1 MNKEKILYIIKKY
14 SLLLFYVIWYLPFF
28 LFFRYYDTM
37 DLLEKMGVN
46 GKIFDM
52 LVYLFLPFF
61 FILYFLTPK
70 LWKYFGQ
77 FAGRKIFFTLLILS
91 FIIPVNQFS
100 RVMYLKHFI
109 KTYESAVSYMLEKD
123 YGWDYQLIKLPSQY
137 DVIFRLPGSDL
148 FPNYAYFMRDDN
160 SIKIFFDKKGLIK
173 NKGYLYTID
182 YSNKERP
189 MSAYIW
195 GFVNSD
201 YETQNGGYWT
211 WEEFYDDDLPNYND
225 KTWGYGVLP
234 NRPPR

>member
-1 MNKEKILYIIKKY
+1 MNKEKILFIIKKY
-14 SLLLFYVIWYLPFF
+14 SLLLFYVILYIPFF
-28 LFFRYYDTM
+28 LLFIYCETPY
-37 DLLEKMGVN
+37 LLRKIGVN
-46 GKIFDM
+46 DKIFDIM
-52 LVYLFLPFF
+52 FDLLLPFF
-61 FILYFLTPK
+61 FIIYFLTPK
-70 LWKYFGQ
+70 LRKYFGK

-123 YGWDYQLIKLPSQY
+123 YGWDRQLFKLPSQY
-137 DVIFRLPGSDL
+137 DAISHLPGSQL
-148 FPNYAYFMRDDN
+148 FQNYAYFMRDDN
-160 SIKIFFDKKGLIK
+160 SIKIFFDRKGLIK

-195 GFVNSD
+195 DFVNSD

-211 WEEFYDDDLPNYND
+211 WGVFSDYALPDYND
-225 KTWGYGVLP
+225 KTW
-234 NRPPR
+234 

>member
-1 MNKEKILYIIKKY
+1 MVSSVFPILQ
-14 SLLLFYVIWYLPFF
+14 
-28 LFFRYYDTM
+28 YYDTM

-109 KTYESAVSYMLEKD
+109 KTYEKRRFLYARKRLRL
-123 YGWDYQLIKLPSQY
+123 GLPV
-137 DVIFRLPGSDL
+137 D
-148 FPNYAYFMRDDN
+148 
-160 SIKIFFDKKGLIK
+160 
-173 NKGYLYTID
+173 
-182 YSNKERP
+182 
-189 MSAYIW
+189 
-195 GFVNSD
+195 
-201 YETQNGGYWT
+201 
-211 WEEFYDDDLPNYND
+211 
-225 KTWGYGVLP
+225 
-234 NRPPR
+234 

>member
-1 MNKEKILYIIKKY
+1 MNKEKILFIIKKY
-14 SLLLFYVIWYLPFF
+14 SLLLFYVILYIPFF
-28 LFFRYYDTM
+28 LLFRYCETPY
-37 DLLEKMGVN
+37 LLRKIGVN
-46 GKIFDM
+46 DKIFDIM
-52 LVYLFLPFF
+52 FDLLLPFF
-61 FILYFLTPK
+61 FIIYFLTPK
-70 LWKYFGQ
+70 LRKYFGK

-123 YGWDYQLIKLPSQY
+123 YGWDRQLFKLPSQY
-137 DVIFRLPGSDL
+137 DAISHLPGSQL
-148 FPNYAYFMRDDN
+148 FQNYAYFMRDDN
-160 SIKIFFDKKGLIK
+160 SIKIFFKRNGIIK

-195 GFVNSD
+195 DFVNSD

-211 WEEFYDDDLPNYND
+211 WGVFSDYALPDYND
-225 KTWGYGVLP
+225 KTW
-234 NRPPR
+234 

>member
-1 MNKEKILYIIKKY
+1 MNKEKILFIIKKY
-14 SLLLFYVIWYLPFF
+14 SLLLFYVILYIPFF
-28 LFFRYYDTM
+28 LLFIYCETPY
-37 DLLEKMGVN
+37 LLRKIGVN
-46 GKIFDM
+46 DKIFDIM
-52 LVYLFLPFF
+52 FDVLLPFF
-61 FILYFLTPK
+61 FIIYFLTPK
-70 LWKYFGQ
+70 LRKYFGK

-123 YGWDYQLIKLPSQY
+123 YGWDRQLFKLPSQY
-137 DVIFRLPGSDL
+137 DALSHLPGSQL
-148 FPNYAYFMRDDN
+148 FQNYAYFMRDDN
-160 SIKIFFDKKGLIK
+160 SIKIFFDRKGLIK

-195 GFVNSD
+195 DFVNSD

-211 WEEFYDDDLPNYND
+211 WGVFSDYALPDYND
-225 KTWGYGVLP
+225 KTW
-234 NRPPR
+234 

>member
-1 MNKEKILYIIKKY
+1 MNKEKILFIIKKY
-14 SLLLFYVIWYLPFF
+14 SLLLFYVILYIPFF
-28 LFFRYYDTM
+28 LLFRYCETPY
-37 DLLEKMGVN
+37 LLRKIGVN
-46 GKIFDM
+46 DKIFDIM
-52 LVYLFLPFF
+52 FDLLLPFF
-61 FILYFLTPK
+61 FIIYFLTPK
-70 LWKYFGQ
+70 LRKYFGK

-123 YGWDYQLIKLPSQY
+123 YGWDRQLFKLPSQY
-137 DVIFRLPGSDL
+137 DAISHLPGSQL
-148 FPNYAYFMRDDN
+148 FQNYAYFMRDDN
-160 SIKIFFDKKGLIK
+160 SIKIFFDRKGLIK

-195 GFVNSD
+195 DFVNSD

-211 WEEFYDDDLPNYND
+211 WGVFSDYALPDYND
-225 KTWGYGVLP
+225 KTW
-234 NRPPR
+234 

>member
-1 MNKEKILYIIKKY
+1 MNKEKILFIIKKY
-14 SLLLFYVIWYLPFF
+14 SLLLFYVILYIPFF
-28 LFFRYYDTM
+28 LLFRYCETPY
-37 DLLEKMGVN
+37 LLRKIGVN
-46 GKIFDM
+46 DKIFDIM
-52 LVYLFLPFF
+52 FDLLLPFF
-61 FILYFLTPK
+61 FIIYFLTPK
-70 LWKYFGQ
+70 LRKYFGK

-123 YGWDYQLIKLPSQY
+123 YGWDRQLFKLPSQY
-137 DVIFRLPGSDL
+137 DAISHLPGSQL
-148 FPNYAYFMRDDN
+148 FQNYAYFMRDDN
-160 SIKIFFDKKGLIK
+160 SIKIFFERNGIIK

-189 MSAYIW
+189 MSANIW
-195 GFVNSD
+195 DFVNSD